1 MLRISTHAPRT
12 GSDILHAF
20 QCCHQRYFNP
30 RSPHGER
37 RDCSVRFGMQSNF
50 NPRSPHGERLHGHG
64 WGWAGFDFNP
74 RSPHGER
81 QPVSITHW
89 MPYPISTHAPRTGS
103 DRAASRSAF
112 SSSNFN
118 PRSPHGERRLPL
130 VCFCTIVLISTHAPR
145 TGSDASSAMSTRL
158 LARFQPTLPARGA
171 TRAPG
176 CTMRRSDFNPRSPHG
191 ERQRFSLPEITGKS
205 ISTHAPR
212 TGSDTT
218 GAYLPQVVIG
228 FQPTLPARGAT

>member
-1 MLRISTHAPRT
+1 M
-12 GSDILHAF
+12 
-20 QCCHQRYFNP
+20 
-30 RSPHGER
+30 
-37 RDCSVRFGMQSNF
+37 
-50 NPRSPHGERLHGHG
+50 
-64 WGWAGFDFNP
+64 
-74 RSPHGER
+74 
-81 QPVSITHW
+81 
-89 MPYPISTHAPRTGS
+89 
-103 DRAASRSAF
+103 
-112 SSSNFN
+112 
-118 PRSPHGERRLPL
+118 PL

-228 FQPTLPARGAT
+228 FQPTLPARGATGSPGGMRGRGGISTHAPRTGSDAPPTTSEPTVVISTHAPRTGSDLAADVEGFANLISTHAPRTGSDHRLSFGKRGNADFNPRSPHGERRLHTLPVSAAQHFNPRSPHGERHHTFFLSPS